1 MRQAGLDEGA
11 HMTAT
16 RPARP
21 RIVVGV
27 DGSEGAKA
35 ALRWAAQLA
44 RTNGAGLDI
53 VAAWDF
59 PSIYGVAAVPDMM
72 SPQTDIEKSL
82 ARTIDEV
89 FGDDR
94 PADLRLKVL
103 EGSATDILLT
113 VSKGALM
120 LVVGNRGLGGFAGM
134 LLGSVSARVAEH
146 ASCPVLVVH
155 GDGPP
160 AP

>member
-1 MRQAGLDEGA
+1 
-11 HMTAT
+11 MTETHA
-16 RPARP
+16 ALP

-27 DGSEGAKA
+27 DGSEAAKA
-35 ALRWAAQLA
+35 ALRWAAYLA
-44 RTNGAGLDI
+44 RTNGAGLDV

-59 PSIYGVAAVPDMM
+59 PSIYGIAGVPAMM
-72 SPQTDIEKSL
+72 SPQADIEKSL
-82 ARTIDEV
+82 AQTVDEV
-89 FGDDR
+89 FDDDR
-94 PADLRLKVL
+94 PTDMRLKVL

-160 AP
+160 GT